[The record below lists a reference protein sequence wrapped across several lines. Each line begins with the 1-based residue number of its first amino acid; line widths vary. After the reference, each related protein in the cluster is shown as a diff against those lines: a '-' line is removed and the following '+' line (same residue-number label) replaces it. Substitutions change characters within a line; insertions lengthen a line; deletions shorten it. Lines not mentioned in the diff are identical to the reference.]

1 MFKIC
6 HFRLNIQEFFVYLV
20 IPVGYVTMSYTSSV
34 CATLIISAQDGKR
47 TVNQWEAAPERDE
60 FLADPPPGLW
70 AHLDGIVQCSSGVSC
85 LAQLAPPN

>member
-6 HFRLNIQEFFVYLV
+6 DFRLNIQEFFVYLV

-34 CATLIISAQDGKR
+34 CATLIRSAQDGKR
-47 TVNQWEAAPERDE
+47 AVKQWDE
-60 FLADPPPGLW
+60 FRADPPPGLW